1 MWEPDFKNTFFEEHL
16 RMDASKNTFPKPS
29 TLFSCFFVLSY
40 STNAFKSLIMK
51 NNNFV
56 VLRGKPFTLGLAC
69 IFFLSANLTEWSNA
83 LKTIC
88 RQRPTTNCVSVFDHF
103 MGLALQGLRRRWD
116 ALKKLWLTFQR
127 QLNDIKSS
135 FYVDK

>member
-40 STNAFKSLIMK
+40 STNVFKSLIIK
-51 NNNFV
+51 NNFV
-56 VLRGKPFTLGLAC
+56 VVRGKPFNLGLPC

-83 LKTIC
+83 LKTIS
-88 RQRPTTNCVSVFDHF
+88 RQQPTTNCSSVFDHF
-103 MGLALQGLRRRWD
+103 VGLALKGLRRGD
-116 ALKKLWLTFQR
+116 VLKKLWLTFQR
-127 QLNDIKSS
+127 PLNDIKSS

>member
-1 MWEPDFKNTFFEEHL
+1 
-16 RMDASKNTFPKPS
+16 MDASKNTFPKPS
-29 TLFSCFFVLSY
+29 TLFSCFFAFSY
-40 STNAFKSLIMK
+40 SANVFKSLIMK

-56 VLRGKPFTLGLAC
+56 VLRGKPFTLGLPC

-88 RQRPTTNCVSVFDHF
+88 RQQPATNCSSVFDHF
-103 MGLALQGLRRRWD
+103 VGLALKGLRRGD

-127 QLNDIKSS
+127 PLNDMKSS